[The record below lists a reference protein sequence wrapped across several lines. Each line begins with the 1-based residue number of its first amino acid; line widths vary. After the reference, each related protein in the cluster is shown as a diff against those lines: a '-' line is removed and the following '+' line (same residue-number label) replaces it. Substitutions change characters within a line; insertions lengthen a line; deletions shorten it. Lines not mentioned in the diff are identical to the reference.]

1 MNKISLLLL
10 LLIISCKSVVNTKEQ
25 NPLNLPWIKE
35 KIESYEKYPF
45 PRKSMISEY
54 EYNGEIVFLVESCYQ
69 CPDAQSFVYNEK
81 KEKLCTLGGMVSSTN
96 NCPDFFDKAIKKS
109 ILWKNF

>member
-1 MNKISLLLL
+1 MYKLLLFFI
-10 LLIISCKSVVNTKEQ
+10 LIASCKSTKNSQE
-25 NPLNLPWIKE
+25 NHSLELTWIQE
-35 KIESYEKYPF
+35 EIEVYKNHPF